1 MSSSGLSK
9 GPADPARRRNVRLGV
24 ICATVFVGMIGAAYA
39 SVPLYDAFCRATGF
53 GGRVERAD
61 VAPTKVLDQT
71 VKVRFDVNVNPALP
85 WTFEA
90 EQRSQT
96 LKIGETGM
104 AFFKVTNTSDKA
116 VTGQAVYNVVPTSVG
131 AYLRKLECFCF
142 TEQTL
147 QPHQT
152 IEFPMVYFIDPGF
165 ADDFETKGTSEVTLS
180 YTFYPAAKQA
190 PSAQSAA
197 VPQDKLA
204 SGLGG
209 TARAGL

>member
-1 MSSSGLSK
+1 MSSNAPSK
-9 GPADPARRRNVRLGV
+9 PVDPARRRNVRLGV
-24 ICATVFVGMIGAAYA
+24 ICAAVFVGMIGAAYA

-71 VKVRFDVNVNPALP
+71 VEVRFDVNVDKALP
-85 WTFEA
+85 WVFEA

-104 AFFKVTNTSDKA
+104 AFFKVTNTSDKPH
-116 VTGQAVYNVVPTSVG
+116 TGQAVYNVVPTSVG

-147 QPHQT
+147 QPGQT
-152 IEFPMVYFIDPGF
+152 MEFPMVYFIDPGF
-165 ADDFETKGTSEVTLS
+165 ADDFETKGTKEVTLS
-180 YTFYPAAKQA
+180 YTFFPAVKQA
-190 PSAQSAA
+190 AA
-197 VPQDKLA
+197 TSRADASQAKLA

-209 TARAGL
+209 TASTGL